1 MGLLD
6 KMYDDGKYAA
16 KKRGKQNEA
25 NGKKTRRK

>member
-16 KKRGKQNEA
+16 KKREKKQA